1 MPMNDFDVSKSED
14 GRILVMTDTYA
25 ASFVNGAWHRKL
37 LFKPEDIRDNFETV
51 ENQAEAK
58 RIHDEAVKAL
68 QT

>member
-1 MPMNDFDVSKSED
+1 MNDFDVSKSED